1 MGTVDTISQLQEC
14 NAELCAM
21 FFNYAGAL
29 QRDAPPQAV
38 NELPVQHGSN
48 SGAHTVA
55 SIPELASQVH
65 ACRSF
70 FASVKC
76 NAGSCQQCS
85 AVQAYRPSI
94 VEAGW
99 PAQMT
104 TASFGLII

>member
-38 NELPVQHGSN
+38 NELPVQNGST
-48 SGAHTVA
+48 SGAPTVA

-65 ACRSF
+65 ACRSYC
-70 FASVKC
+70 ATLRC
-76 NAGSCQQCS
+76 DAASCQQRS
-85 AVQAYRPSI
+85 AVQACGPSI
-94 VEAGW
+94 VEAG
-99 PAQMT
+99 
-104 TASFGLII
+104 